1 MCFFLYV
8 SLFVEL
14 CVGCDGL
21 VNVLFTLEGVAM
33 PHIYLMFE
41 LCNACLYV
49 SSPFERLLCDCECAR
64 LLWYVFHS
72 FSYNLLLSEKTK
84 AFPCFERPILTTK
97 SQHWPLFLWA
107 DTFHLE
113 RRVLLHENEMTL
125 VRQQHLLWL
134 RTWHAFSLMPLLPT
148 TYSFCAKFCTYIT
161 HCCRCTII
169 LYKMYH
175 TVIVPSLFMIFPS
188 KATSKKLIGLGSLQ
202 DFCRTIYLI

>member
-1 MCFFLYV
+1 MRVCTF
-8 SLFVEL
+8 
-14 CVGCDGL
+14 
-21 VNVLFTLEGVAM
+21 
-33 PHIYLMFE
+33 
-41 LCNACLYV
+41 
-49 SSPFERLLCDCECAR
+49 
-64 LLWYVFHS
+64 
-72 FSYNLLLSEKTK
+72 LLLSSVYCVTVSVLDFCDMCFIHFRTIYFSQKRKK
-84 AFPCFERPILTTK
+84 AFLCFERPILTTK